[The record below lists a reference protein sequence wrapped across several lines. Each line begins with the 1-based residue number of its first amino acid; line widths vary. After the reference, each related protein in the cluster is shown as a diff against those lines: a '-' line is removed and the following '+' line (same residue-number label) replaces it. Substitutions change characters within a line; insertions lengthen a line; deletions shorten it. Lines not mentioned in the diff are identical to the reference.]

1 MALPTHETTG
11 ISRPAYIAGMK
22 PSRRRHVLFAPLVA
36 AMVASSLPDDTLA
49 RQAASPPSCPP
60 LLKHQFNRLQDEAP
74 QDLCQFAGK
83 VVLVVNTASYCG
95 FTNQYEGLEKLF
107 ARYEKRGLV
116 VLGFPSNDFGQQE
129 PGSAKDIAD
138 LCFNTYAVRFPM
150 FSKTV
155 VSGSGRN
162 ALYAELYRA
171 TGVAPGWNFHKYLI
185 NREGTVAAQFA
196 SQVEPLSAPIVKAVE
211 QALRTRP

>member
-1 MALPTHETTG
+1 MIFTHRLTLLFCTAVAALPIAPG
-11 ISRPAYIAGMK
+11 ALAQQPPQRVCPA
-22 PSRRRHVLFAPLVA
+22 
-36 AMVASSLPDDTLA
+36 
-49 RQAASPPSCPP
+49 
-60 LLKHQFNRLQDEAP
+60 LLQHQFTRLQDEAP

-83 VVLVVNTASYCG
+83 VLLVVNTASYCG
-95 FTNQYEGLEKLF
+95 FTHQYEGLEKLY
-107 ARYEKRGLV
+107 ARYEKQGLV

-155 VSGSGRN
+155 VIGPQRN
-162 ALYAELYRA
+162 DFYAGLAKA
-171 TGVAPGWNFHKYLI
+171 TGVVPRWNFHKYLI
-185 NREGTVAAQFA
+185 DRSGKVVAQFA
-196 SQVEPLSAPIVKAVE
+196 SQVEPQSPAIVNAID